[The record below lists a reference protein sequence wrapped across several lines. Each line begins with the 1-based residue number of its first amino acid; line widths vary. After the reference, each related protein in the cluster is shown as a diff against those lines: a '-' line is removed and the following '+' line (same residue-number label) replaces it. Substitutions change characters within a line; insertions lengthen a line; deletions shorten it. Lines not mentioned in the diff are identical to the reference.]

1 MAPSGPPALPTT
13 HCPLH
18 PPGQC
23 VSHPCHPC
31 PYPWPFAPTLP
42 KQQSRP
48 GLCRSHLR
56 PADRVWPHAYRCA
69 ASAKLSLHAGSCT
82 CLERDQACILAASG
96 GPRLKS
102 LDLPKS
108 LYIHTY
114 IHTHT
119 RTCSC
124 AESAWPLSCPVLS
137 CPALRLTQKKPF
149 SPPVPPLQLSALP
162 CPAQPALHCNAPH
175 CTILHCA
182 VPWAACIRRVCCRVP
197 SHYHRPGPHFLSP
210 IHRLHAN
217 VIVPIVPGPALC
229 HGYLVIYPLTQ
240 PGGVRAS
247 NPYLLVRDMNED
259 RPHTGL

>member
-1 MAPSGPPALPTT
+1 VAPSGPPALPTT

-42 KQQSRP
+42 KQQQSRL
-48 GLCRSHLR
+48 GRRSHLR
-56 PADRVWPHAYRCA
+56 PADRVWPHACRCA

-114 IHTHT
+114 IHTYT

-124 AESAWPLSCPVLS
+124 AESAWPLSCPVLLYAS
-137 CPALRLTQKKPF
+137 RKKKPF
-149 SPPVPPLQLSALP
+149 SPPVPPPALQLSALP
-162 CPAQPALHCNAPH
+162 CPALYCTVLYRGPPAFAV
-175 CTILHCA
+175 CA
-182 VPWAACIRRVCCRVP
+182 AV
-197 SHYHRPGPHFLSP
+197 YHRTTTDPGLIFCRQFTDCTQTLSCP
-210 IHRLHAN
+210 SCPVLPSVTDIWSSTH
-217 VIVPIVPGPALC
+217 
-229 HGYLVIYPLTQ
+229 
-240 PGGVRAS
+240 
-247 NPYLLVRDMNED
+247 
-259 RPHTGL
+259 

>member
-137 CPALRLTQKKPF
+137 CFTPHAKKALFAASTTTPAVCP
-149 SPPVPPLQLSALP
+149 ALP
-162 CPAQPALHCNAPH
+162 CPACTALQRTTLHYIALCCTVGRLHSPCVLP
-175 CTILHCA
+175 CTI
-182 VPWAACIRRVCCRVP
+182 
-197 SHYHRPGPHFLSP
+197 
-210 IHRLHAN
+210 
-217 VIVPIVPGPALC
+217 AL
-229 HGYLVIYPLTQ
+229 PPT
-240 PGGVRAS
+240 RAS
-247 NPYLLVRDMNED
+247 FSVANSPTARKRYRAHRARSCPLSRISGHLPTNPAR
-259 RPHTGL
+259 RRASK